1 MIEAPSVPM
10 GGRFCRIDPTEPMGR
25 IDLCG
30 R

>member
-10 GGRFCRIDPTEPMGR
+10 GGRIRRIGP
-25 IDLCG
+25 IDLIDGIDLYG